1 MKFIKQ
7 IWFFRPNGYV
17 TSITH
22 PDAHIV
28 VIERGYVG
36 PADVSHVAT
45 HLGDDGRR
53 VHAITPA
60 SRCPSASGP
69 YFLVRIRVCA
79 GIAASADLIVHTQ
92 RIFERSSQSEFSTDG
107 RGLLQLQSILIY
119 FQRQIYFF
127 NCIVTR
133 SYIKD
138 STTKNTEVPFLHAHS
153 KKCHKKVSQFC
164 HDIVHMPKVNK
175 KTSLIKRQLI
185 IVLPDGVFFVWNL
198 DLLFFAKVNEK
209 TMRKPKNRRY
219 CVKNIFFFNLKKP
232 PNHFCNKSTWIT
244 FASSILLILNT
255 KKTRTKVT

>member
-175 KTSLIKRQLI
+175 KTSLIKKTINYCATRRSFFRRKFRFIIFCESKWKKRWGSQKI
-185 IVLPDGVFFVWNL
+185 VVIVL
-198 DLLFFAKVNEK
+198 K
-209 TMRKPKNRRY
+209 
-219 CVKNIFFFNLKKP
+219 IFFFSIW
-232 PNHFCNKSTWIT
+232 KSHRIIS
-244 FASSILLILNT
+244 AIKVLELLLLLLSF
-255 KKTRTKVT
+255 